1 METKIKELLS
11 LCQFTAKII
20 AARKSLDCYR
30 HGSDQCAVCRAGLEL
45 PILLARAADVA
56 AADGHDDMAQALIA
70 KAYYVA
76 DLLLPEAPPGLAAAL
91 AGSGSGADWI
101 CEGAAR
107 AAAASPID
115 ADCSVA
121 IGRPSG

>member
-1 METKIKELLS
+1 LPLRS
-11 LCQFTAKII
+11 L
-20 AARKSLDCYR
+20 AARLITARSSLDCYKQD
-30 HGSDQCAVCRAGLEL
+30 SMQCVVCRAGLEL

-56 AADGHDDMAQALIA
+56 AADGNDDMAQALIA

-76 DLLLPEAPPGLAAAL
+76 ELLLPEAPPGLAAAL
-91 AGSGSGADWI
+91 TGSGSDADWI

-115 ADCSVA
+115 ANSSVA
-121 IGRPSG
+121 IGRPSD